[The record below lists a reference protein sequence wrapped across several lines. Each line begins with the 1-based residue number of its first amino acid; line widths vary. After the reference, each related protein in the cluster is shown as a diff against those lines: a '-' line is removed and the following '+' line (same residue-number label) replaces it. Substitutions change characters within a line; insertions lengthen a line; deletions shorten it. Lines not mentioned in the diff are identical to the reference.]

1 MRYILKNNHEFNDID
16 ILLESRGIDDIEEYL
31 NPCEKDLLDPLN
43 LDNIEEAAELLIKF
57 LNKNAKICFI
67 VDCDQDGYTSSAIL
81 WQYIKRIYPESN
93 LIYKIH
99 SGKQHGLEDMQELL
113 NSDIDLLLVPDAS
126 SNDFDFHREFKEANI
141 PIIVLDH
148 HEAEKI
154 SENAII
160 VNNQLSKEYT
170 NKFLSGAGIVY
181 KFCKLLDKYF
191 DIDIADEYLD
201 LVAIGIV
208 GDMMSVV
215 PLENR
220 YIIKKGLSNIV
231 NPCIKAL
238 IEKQSFSIKDT
249 DNLTPTD
256 ISFYITPLINAL
268 IRVGKDE
275 EKEILFESLIDGN
288 RMVQSTKRGD
298 KDNVESLSEQNAR
311 NCVNARAR
319 QNRSKDKAIEIL
331 DMRIQKEELYDN
343 KIIIVEV
350 EDEDKINP
358 NLTGLIAMQLT
369 AKYKKPCLV
378 VKENSDGFLRGSARG
393 DSSSE
398 LKDLKTFFQQSGY
411 FEYAEGHPQAHG
423 VSIEKNKLERFINF
437 SNEALKDINFN
448 EGVYEVDFIKES
460 SSNDLIDLIIKVG
473 KYSDLWGKDNDEPLF
488 AITNIKLNSND
499 IEIIGKNK
507 DTFKFSCNGI
517 TYIKFKAAELIDSIQ
532 KMNEMNFTIIGRA
545 NLNEWG
551 GYVTPQIIITDYEV
565 RDTTYDF

>member
-423 VSIEKNKLERFINF
+423 VSFPHKSEYLPT
-437 SNEALKDINFN
+437 
-448 EGVYEVDFIKES
+448 
-460 SSNDLIDLIIKVG
+460 LIIK
-473 KYSDLWGKDNDEPLF
+473 S
-488 AITNIKLNSND
+488 IKSLEDDSL
-499 IEIIGKNK
+499 
-507 DTFKFSCNGI
+507 
-517 TYIKFKAAELIDSIQ
+517 IKS
-532 KMNEMNFTIIGRA
+532 TS
-545 NLNEWG
+545 
-551 GYVTPQIIITDYEV
+551 
-565 RDTTYDF
+565 